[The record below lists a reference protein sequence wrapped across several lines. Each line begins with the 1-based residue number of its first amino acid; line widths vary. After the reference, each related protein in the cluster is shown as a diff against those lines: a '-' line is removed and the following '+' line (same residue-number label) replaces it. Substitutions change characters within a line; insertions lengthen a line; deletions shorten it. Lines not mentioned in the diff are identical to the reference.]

1 MRVRWAVTMSITER
15 DSMCSSYSGSS
26 SSCGGRGVDVPVR
39 KRGVE
44 VPARRGVDVP
54 ETEGVAG
61 AVGTLGTNVVILN
74 ATSPESVG

>member
-1 MRVRWAVTMSITER
+1 M
-15 DSMCSSYSGSS
+15 
-26 SSCGGRGVDVPVR
+26 DVPVR
-39 KRGVE
+39 GRGVPVRGRGVE
-44 VPARRGVDVP
+44 VPPRRGVDVP